1 MKRLRPCL
9 AGLMLLCVASLGWGD
24 SCDFPQPKKCANVGC
39 VNDEMRS
46 CESEADSKRL
56 HQVPAGKENIDI
68 CLRKIQKDQSTVLT
82 VDAVI
87 AAVIACR
94 NKNVFEP

>member
-1 MKRLRPCL
+1 MSLCL
-9 AGLMLLCVASLGWGD
+9 ASQGWGD
-24 SCDFPQPKKCANVGC
+24 LCDFPQPKKCSNVGC
-39 VNDEMRS
+39 VKDEMRS

-68 CLRKIQKDQSTVLT
+68 CLRKIDKDHSTVFT

-87 AAVIACR
+87 ATVIACR
-94 NKNVFEP
+94 NKDAFES

>member
-1 MKRLRPCL
+1 MKRLSCYI
-9 AGLMLLCVASLGWGD
+9 AGLMSLCVAIQGWGD
-24 SCDFPQPKKCANVGC
+24 SCDFPQPKKCSNVGC

-68 CLRKIQKDQSTVLT
+68 CLRKIDKDQSTVVT
-82 VDAVI
+82 VGAVI
-87 AAVIACR
+87 TAVIACR
-94 NKNVFEP
+94 NKNAFES

>member
-1 MKRLRPCL
+1 MKKLRSFL
-9 AGLMLLCVASLGWGD
+9 AGLMLLCVASQGWGD

-94 NKNVFEP
+94 NKNAFEP